1 MAQVSENVTSVWYY
15 DTTNGWQS
23 WKPGAPSD
31 LTIMRDGKA
40 YWVYQSSAG
49 TMWLPV
55 YGRVGPEP
63 PDTMPTYTMAAGW
76 NMVGFKSLAVQAA
89 NVYLSPLTPSS
100 IYWYDAVGGTGYQ
113 RIVVAANM
121 NPGLGYWVFFG
132 TGGSFAP

>member
-1 MAQVSENVTSVWYY
+1 
-15 DTTNGWQS
+15 
-23 WKPGAPSD
+23 
-31 LTIMRDGKA
+31 
-40 YWVYQSSAG
+40 
-49 TMWLPV
+49 
-55 YGRVGPEP
+55 
-63 PDTMPTYTMAAGW
+63 
-76 NMVGFKSLAVQAA
+76 MVGFKSLAVQAA